1 MFLRKGFPKIYSKFT
16 GKHPYRSVISIKLQ
30 SNFARIV
37 SFSNMQLC
45 LNSIQ
50 EGEPE
55 DSIARVAVSCDE
67 TWKRRG
73 HSLLNGIITIISA
86 DTGTCLEC
94 HVMSK
99 HCDACNYCKD

>member
-1 MFLRKGFPKIYSKFT
+1 MPPPVNVKAFNSMPFKGAKAYVNISK
-16 GKHPYRSVISIKLQ
+16 
-30 SNFARIV
+30 V
-37 SFSNMQLC
+37 SMTEAVEDLC

-94 HVMSK
+94 RVMSK